1 MPQGFQISRVQHSN
15 DPRETLD
22 RPKSDGAHALKE
34 DAKPWSSANASQAS
48 DDDALMR
55 AVGQGARDAFAVLM
69 ERHLDRTLALATRIT
84 GNRNAA
90 EDVAQE
96 AFLRVWKSAGNWQPG
111 RARFTTWLYR
121 VTVNLCLDLRRR
133 PAFAPLELIGDPP
146 DLSEDAVSAIA
157 RRQRNALLEREIATL
172 GDRQRT
178 ALALCY
184 AGGLS
189 NAEAAEV
196 LEVSVGALE
205 GLLVRARRKLRER
218 LSGQL
223 ED

>member
-1 MPQGFQISRVQHSN
+1 MG
-15 DPRETLD
+15 
-22 RPKSDGAHALKE
+22 
-34 DAKPWSSANASQAS
+34 DAGQWSSRTASQAE
-48 DDDALMR
+48 DGEQLMG

-84 GNRNAA
+84 GNRSAA

-96 AFLRVWKSAGNWQPG
+96 AFLRVWKSAPDWQPG

-133 PAFAPLELIGDPP
+133 PAFAALELVGDPADP
-146 DLSEDAVSAIA
+146 AEDAISAIE
-157 RRQRNALLEREIATL
+157 RQQRQAMLDREIAGL
-172 GDRQRT
+172 GDRQRA
-178 ALALCY
+178 ALSLCY

-196 LEVSVGALE
+196 LEISVGALE
-205 GLLVRARRKLRER
+205 ALLVRARRQLRQR
-218 LSGQL
+218 LAGRL
-223 ED
+223 V